1 MIKLTQEQLKTL
13 EDAFNSLPED
23 MRTGIYRNME
33 GIEEQLASGAETIFY
48 MTRGEDKIDED
59 GEININYEI
68 KSMKAKVKLKMDV
81 RTSLEVLQ
89 VLDGATAGYS
99 KEYAPERIVRLR
111 EVMEQLDTELEKVIV

>member
-48 MTRGEDKIDED
+48 MRRGEDRIDED
-59 GEININYEI
+59 DEYTEYAI
-68 KSMKAKVKLKMDV
+68 KSMKV
-81 RTSLEVLQ
+81 E
-89 VLDGATAGYS
+89 
-99 KEYAPERIVRLR
+99 E
-111 EVMEQLDTELEKVIV
+111 

>member
-48 MTRGEDKIDED
+48 MTRGEDRIDEYGKAFTYAITKMKL
-59 GEININYEI
+59 GEE
-68 KSMKAKVKLKMDV
+68 
-81 RTSLEVLQ
+81 
-89 VLDGATAGYS
+89 
-99 KEYAPERIVRLR
+99 
-111 EVMEQLDTELEKVIV
+111 